1 VEEEEREK
9 VEMIFINTITQKIS
23 LTIFALL
30 VFSPFSFAYAQTAE
44 VKPKIVV
51 VPVKQ
56 KFKRKYK
63 KVMSGSETFAEKSI
77 AVDATVNITL
87 CVSEGNLKINGWERN
102 EIRAF
107 VNNGSEVGFNVR
119 EKNKQSNK
127 AVWVKVLGFD
137 PTKNIGT
144 NPNECLSGEE
154 IELDVPRG
162 ATVIIKGQTSETI
175 IESVGKV
182 SVEIDGGDIFLNGI
196 ERGIDAKVYEGDITV
211 GKSGG
216 AMTLTSTTGNI
227 VAFDVAPSG
236 IGDIFKAKTSSGAI
250 TLQSVE
256 HRQMEIN
263 SNSGSMKFIGEFLS
277 GGQYTF
283 GTLNGSILLAI
294 PQNSSC
300 KINASFGRGA
310 FNSELPLLNV
320 VKNTTSN
327 TQGLSALV
335 GSGDAAL
342 NLRTYSGA
350 IRIKKSEK

>member
-1 VEEEEREK
+1 MNGIEK
-9 VEMIFINTITQKIS
+9 NINFRRKTRSLFFIGFLCFSAISIFSQTEMPPK
-23 LTIFALL
+23 
-30 VFSPFSFAYAQTAE
+30 PP
-44 VKPKIVV
+44 KPKDYKVGKV
-51 VPVKQ
+51 SQNEVNVP
-56 KFKRKYK
+56 
-63 KVMSGSETFAEKSI
+63 AEKSI
-77 AVDATVNITL
+77 AVDANVNISL
-87 CVSEGNLKINGWERN
+87 CISEGNLKINGWERN

-107 VNNGSEVGFNVR
+107 VDNGSEVGFNVR

-137 PTKNIGT
+137 PTKNKET
-144 NPNECLSGEE
+144 NSDECLSGEE

-162 ATVIIKGQTSETI
+162 ATVNVRGQTSETI

-182 SVEIDGGDIFLNGI
+182 SVEIDGGDIFLSGI
-196 ERGIDAKVYEGDITV
+196 ERGIDAKVYEGDVTV

-263 SNSGSMKFIGEFLS
+263 SNSGSMKFVGEFLS

-283 GTLNGSILLAI
+283 GTSNGSILLAI

-300 KINASFGRGA
+300 KINASFGGT
-310 FNSELPLLNV
+310 FNSELPLSNV
-320 VKNTTSN
+320 VKNPASKA
-327 TQGLSALV
+327 QSLSALI
-335 GSGDAAL
+335 GSGEATL